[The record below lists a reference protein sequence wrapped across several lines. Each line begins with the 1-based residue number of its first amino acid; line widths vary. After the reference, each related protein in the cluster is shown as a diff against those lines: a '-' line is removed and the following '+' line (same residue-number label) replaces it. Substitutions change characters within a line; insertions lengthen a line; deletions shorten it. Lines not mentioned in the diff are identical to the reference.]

1 MRSADAIRSM
11 RLMAEERGMIV
22 GAREARL
29 VNKVGVLRDKEKG
42 VEERGGWDPSSSSGD
57 AGVARE
63 A

>member
-1 MRSADAIRSM
+1 
-11 RLMAEERGMIV
+11 MAEERGMIV